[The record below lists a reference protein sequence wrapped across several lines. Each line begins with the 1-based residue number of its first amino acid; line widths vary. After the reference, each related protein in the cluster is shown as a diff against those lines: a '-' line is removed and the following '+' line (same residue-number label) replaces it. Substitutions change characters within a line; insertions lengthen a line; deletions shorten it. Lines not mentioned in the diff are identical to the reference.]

1 MSPQG
6 RKVLDLGLPLDPPRI
21 FAAIHPRAHRR
32 RLVIRADSIPHS
44 LTSLQPRTSASAS
57 VVRCGTRQPAGR
69 PTTRATTVS
78 DSYPPT
84 LHPGRRVRSLGA
96 ALAGGSP
103 QSSPSPSS
111 SDRLSPLGG
120 PILEFVP
127 PLTVLS
133 PQQAS
138 GRRGA
143 TSPPPIASTSGIRA
157 TAGPTLEEVGLDA
170 SPPLTPIREV
180 EMESSTQRDLARAL
194 RDIAARLPVPR
205 DGLERA
211 VDEAKVK
218 INAATSD
225 GGVVVVLPHQFRSDS
240 LEYLKRYHSEVES
253 LAKARSSLAKLRKH
267 RSAKTYPP
275 SLSSLKSPA
284 IQFSHAFVNAP
295 AAEGNRGAYSIA
307 AGSAPA
313 AFEQAVELAVKSLR
327 DEVLKHWISEKSKE
341 VTFLEQKASAAEAI
355 GAFEQV
361 IATKHLQ
368 LKARWDYLSGTDSY
382 DKIIGDIDAHAA
394 LSHALAQSIITKVTA
409 MVLDAE
415 EDRLNVAFKKIVLEK
430 PAVLA
435 GSQASTNDIS
445 ELKKLVGNLA
455 KKVDLQSKKVH
466 DGLFH
471 LLCYCGG
478 HLSLTHP
485 LLESLLVG
493 LVQAGWEEVGRRQ
506 EV

>member
-1 MSPQG
+1 
-6 RKVLDLGLPLDPPRI
+6 
-21 FAAIHPRAHRR
+21 
-32 RLVIRADSIPHS
+32 
-44 LTSLQPRTSASAS
+44 
-57 VVRCGTRQPAGR
+57 
-69 PTTRATTVS
+69 
-78 DSYPPT
+78 
-84 LHPGRRVRSLGA
+84 
-96 ALAGGSP
+96 
-103 QSSPSPSS
+103 
-111 SDRLSPLGG
+111 
-120 PILEFVP
+120 
-127 PLTVLS
+127 
-133 PQQAS
+133 
-138 GRRGA
+138 
-143 TSPPPIASTSGIRA
+143 
-157 TAGPTLEEVGLDA
+157 
-170 SPPLTPIREV
+170 
-180 EMESSTQRDLARAL
+180 
-194 RDIAARLPVPR
+194 
-205 DGLERA
+205 LERA

-355 GAFEQV
+355 SAFEQV

-455 KKVDLQSKKVH
+455 KKVDLQSKKVR
-466 DGLFH
+466 DGLFQ

-478 HLSLTHP
+478 HLSLTRP

-506 EV
+506 EEEGEGEEGKDRPNRKAKGQKS